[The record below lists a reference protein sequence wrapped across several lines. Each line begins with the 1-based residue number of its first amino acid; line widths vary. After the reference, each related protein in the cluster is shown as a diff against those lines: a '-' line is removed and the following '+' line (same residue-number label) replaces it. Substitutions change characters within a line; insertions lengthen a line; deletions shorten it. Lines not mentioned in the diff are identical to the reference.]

1 MVMMFHMKLSIV
13 ALIVLSVSSFATSAV
28 DLSQAQ
34 EHAAHMDRYGDAVNN
49 GYEEAKHSQ
58 GRDADAMID
67 TVNGIDSERAQASA
81 DLNSAEQAA
90 ANAAA
95 QSVANYGTKGN
106 PNLNPQVNNYG
117 TKNNPGLVSQVNPNK
132 NPQAPVYSGTSIRPA
147 TGVTVPGYVV
157 SKHPPFAGESWSNG
171 RGTNSG
177 SHDHSGTGNG
187 SNNAANSN
195 SAHGLGG
202 GDHIGGGRSGGGY
215 HY

>member
-1 MVMMFHMKLSIV
+1 MVMVFHMKLSIV
-13 ALIVLSVSSFATSAV
+13 SLIVLSVSSFAVNAS
-28 DLSQAQ
+28 DLAQAQ
-34 EHAAHMDRYGDAVNN
+34 EAVSHADRFA
-49 GYEEAKHSQ
+49 SS
-58 GRDADAMID
+58 
-67 TVNGIDSERAQASA
+67 IDSRPEGSAGMRGDSQDNFGAIAGADRAQANA

-90 ANAAA
+90 ANAQA

-117 TKNNPGLVSQVNPNK
+117 TKNNPGLVSQVDPNK
-132 NPQAPVYSGTSIRPA
+132 NPQTPVYSGISTRPA
-147 TGVTVPGYVV
+147 TGVTVSGYVV
-157 SKHPPFAGESWSNG
+157 SKHPSFAGESWSNG
-171 RGTNSG
+171 RGANNG

-195 SAHGLGG
+195 SSHGLGG

>member
-1 MVMMFHMKLSIV
+1 MVMVFHMKRSIV
-13 ALIVLSVSSFATSAV
+13 AFIVLSVVSASCVAGQFDDAEKSADTARAIASRADSNKESAV
-28 DLSQAQ
+28 SAFNDPAGQKISTQQ
-34 EHAAHMDRYGDAVNN
+34 FVGAVN
-49 GYEEAKHSQ
+49 
-58 GRDADAMID
+58 ADNVAHENL
-67 TVNGIDSERAQASA
+67 TK
-81 DLNSAEQAA
+81 AE
-90 ANAAA
+90 
-95 QSVANYGTKGN
+95 SKV
-106 PNLNPQVNNYG
+106 
-117 TKNNPGLVSQVNPNK
+117 
-132 NPQAPVYSGTSIRPA
+132 SGTALRNQITEQQKSLISNP
-147 TGVTVPGYVV
+147 VTTTQPGYVF